1 MTPSQTQVAVLGLGI
16 IGSRCADNLAKAGW
30 PVASWNRTPK
40 GTDQE
45 VASAAEA
52 IRGATIVSIY
62 LKDSPAV
69 REVVGGA
76 AQALCA
82 GQIILNH
89 ATLDLETTRW
99 LAALCAEKGC
109 RFLDCPFTGSKVA
122 AGNGALAYYIG
133 GDAALAEELDEF
145 LSATSTS
152 RLHCGG
158 IGAATVIKLA
168 TNLLSSSIVQA
179 TAEALAITRGNGV
192 DPAVL
197 QEAISRNVN
206 SCKLIDMKLPQMLAG
221 DYEAHFSLANMA
233 KDSRYMLE
241 LAKAAGIETPAIAAV
256 SRRMHELSEAGLGD
270 LDFAA
275 LGKPYLEKGAGG
287 CD

>member
-1 MTPSQTQVAVLGLGI
+1 M
-16 IGSRCADNLAKAGW
+16 AD
-30 PVASWNRTPK
+30 
-40 GTDQE
+40 
-45 VASAAEA
+45 
-52 IRGATIVSIY
+52 
-62 LKDSPAV
+62 
-69 REVVGGA
+69 
-76 AQALCA
+76 
-82 GQIILNH
+82 
-89 ATLDLETTRW
+89 
-99 LAALCAEKGC
+99 LCAEKGC

-133 GDAALAEELDEF
+133 GDASLADELDEF

-152 RLHCGG
+152 RLHCGE

-179 TAEALAITRGNGV
+179 TAEALAITKGHEV

-206 SCKLIDMKLPQMLAG
+206 SSKLVDMKLPQMLAG
-221 DYEAHFSLANMA
+221 DYDAHFTLANMA

-256 SRRMHELSEAGLGD
+256 SARMHELSDKGMGD

-275 LGKPYLEKGAGG
+275 LGKPYLQGE
-287 CD
+287 

>member
-1 MTPSQTQVAVLGLGI
+1 MTPSQTKVAVLGLGI
-16 IGSRCADNLAKAGW
+16 IGSRACTNLVQAGW
-30 PVASWNRTPK
+30 QVASWNRTPK

-45 VASAAEA
+45 AGSAAQA
-52 IRGATIVSIY
+52 IEGAAIVSIY

-69 REVVGGA
+69 REVIGGA
-76 AQALCA
+76 LNSLAA

-89 ATLDLETTRW
+89 ATLDLETTTW
-99 LAALCAEKGC
+99 LAALCADQGC

-122 AGNGALAYYIG
+122 AGNGELAYYIG
-133 GDAALAEELDEF
+133 GDPTLAEELDDY
-145 LSATSTS
+145 LSATSSS
-152 RLHCGG
+152 RLHCGE
-158 IGAATVIKLA
+158 IGTATVIKLA

-179 TAEALAITRGNGV
+179 TAEALAITKGHGV

-197 QEAISRNVN
+197 TEAISRNVN

-221 DYEAHFSLANMA
+221 DYEAHFSLDNMA

-256 SRRMHELSEAGLGD
+256 SQRMHELSARGLGA
-270 LDFAA
+270 LDFGA
-275 LGKPYLEKGAGG
+275 LGKPYLDQG
-287 CD
+287 